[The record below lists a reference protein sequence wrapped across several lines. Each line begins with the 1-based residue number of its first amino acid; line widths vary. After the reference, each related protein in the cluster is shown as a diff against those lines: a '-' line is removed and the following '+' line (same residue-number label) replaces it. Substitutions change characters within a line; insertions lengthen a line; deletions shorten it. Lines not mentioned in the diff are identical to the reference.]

1 MGHIDNFE
9 LYAMEAFDASCNRGN
24 ENIWVWSVLIASNVY
39 DHPDL
44 YKDWSGDD
52 FRKVVD
58 EAISARTY
66 MDKNCL
72 AQQVFQAARFYDIDS
87 NWLLDQPPE
96 LLQKFGDDSPEKVY
110 SSVCSYAEKMLKKII
125 GSRAFDFSYRY
136 LTNLYN
142 RSLSD
147 SNKDD
152 AIPETRSLKDSF
164 RSCLA
169 PADQDGQELP
179 KDYFESK
186 LEIIPSE
193 DRLDNIRFSRSD
205 DPNVVAALQPVGS
218 DLAEML
224 KLRYPLWLKDVA
236 VDGNRIR
243 FRLRYSKTTFLDDGT
258 RATCLV
264 DA

>member
-9 LYAMEAFDASCNRGN
+9 SYAMEAFDASCNRGN
-24 ENIWVWSVLIASNVY
+24 ENVWVWSVLIAGNIY
-39 DHPDL
+39 DHPEL
-44 YKDWSGDD
+44 YRDWSGDD

-58 EAISARTY
+58 EAIAARDH
-66 MDKNCL
+66 MGQNCL
-72 AQQVFQAARFYDIDS
+72 AQQVFQAARFYGIDS

-125 GSRAFDFSYRY
+125 GSRAYDFSYRY
-136 LTNLYN
+136 LTHLYN

-152 AIPETRSLKDSF
+152 IIPETQSLKDSF

-169 PADQDGQELP
+169 PVDQDGYELP

-186 LEIIPSE
+186 LEIVPSE
-193 DRLDNIRFSRSD
+193 DQLDNIRFSRSD
-205 DPNVVAALQPVGS
+205 DPNVVAALQPVGD
-218 DLAEML
+218 DLKEML

-243 FRLRYSKTTFLDDGT
+243 FQLRYSEQKFLDNGT
-258 RATCLV
+258 RAKCLV